1 MALCY
6 VVRFSPTENDV
17 LKIEELK
24 ELLEL
29 VSERNIAELEL
40 ENEGVKIR
48 IRKEIARAEPEN
60 PPARTAPVSAPEA
73 AATAVGGPAP
83 PAVPASDNGLLYV
96 TSPMVGTFYRQA
108 EPGAEPFT
116 REGDYIR
123 KGQVLCI
130 IEAMKLM
137 NEIESEYEGQLVKV
151 LVENGRPVQYG
162 DPLFA
167 IRTA

>member
-1 MALCY
+1 VLLSGRLAQ
-6 VVRFSPTENDV
+6 RGTDD

-40 ENEGVKIR
+40 EDDKTKLKIR
-48 IRKEIARAEPEN
+48 KA
-60 PPARTAPVSAPEA
+60 PARTD
-73 AATAVGGPAP
+73 
-83 PAVPASDNGLLYV
+83 AVPAVVLAGPAQSPEPAVTAAADSAAPAPEKALEDGLLFV

-108 EPGAEPFT
+108 EPGAEPFA
-116 REGDYIR
+116 REGDYVR

-137 NEIESEYEGQLVKV
+137 NEIECEHEGQLAKV
-151 LVENGRPVQYG
+151 LVDNGQPVQYG
-162 DPLFA
+162 DRLFA
-167 IRTA
+167 IRQA

>member
-1 MALCY
+1 
-6 VVRFSPTENDV
+6 VRFSPTENEV

-29 VSERNIAELEL
+29 VSERNIAELEI

-48 IRKEIARAEPEN
+48 IRKEIARAEP
-60 PPARTAPVSAPEA
+60 SS
-73 AATAVGGPAP
+73 AP
-83 PAVPASDNGLLYV
+83 PAGTAAVSVPEAPAVTAGEPAAAKAEAADNGLLYV

-108 EPGAEPFT
+108 EPGSEPYT
-116 REGDYIR
+116 REGDYVR

-137 NEIESEYEGQLVKV
+137 NEIECEYEGQLVKV

-167 IRTA
+167 IRSV

>member
-1 MALCY
+1 
-6 VVRFSPTENDV
+6 

-40 ENEGVKIR
+40 ENEGLKIR
-48 IRKEIARAEPEN
+48 IRKEIARAEPQDP
-60 PPARTAPVSAPEA
+60 PPARTAPVSAPEVA
-73 AATAVGGPAP
+73 AAPAGGHLP
-83 PAVPASDNGLLYV
+83 PAAEASDNGLLYV
-96 TSPMVGTFYRQA
+96 TSPMVGTFYRQP
-108 EPGAEPFT
+108 EPGAEPYT
-116 REGDYIR
+116 REGDYVR

-167 IRTA
+167 IRSA

>member
-1 MALCY
+1 L
-6 VVRFSPTENDV
+6 N
-17 LKIEELK
+17 IEELK

-29 VSERNIAELEL
+29 VSEKNIAELEL

-48 IRKEIARAEPEN
+48 IRKQIARSETEA
-60 PPARTAPVSAPEA
+60 PAPAAAVVLSAPEA
-73 AATAVGGPAP
+73 AAIPA
-83 PAVPASDNGLLYV
+83 AGSAAEASDNGLLYV

-108 EPGAEPFT
+108 EPGAEPYT

>member
-1 MALCY
+1 L
-6 VVRFSPTENDV
+6 N
-17 LKIEELK
+17 IEELK

-29 VSERNIAELEL
+29 VSEKNIAELEL

-48 IRKEIARAEPEN
+48 IRKQIARSEVEA
-60 PPARTAPVSAPEA
+60 PAPAAAVAVSAPEA
-73 AATAVGGPAP
+73 AAPAAGAAA
-83 PAVPASDNGLLYV
+83 PAAEARDNGLLYV

-108 EPGAEPFT
+108 EPGAEPYT

-151 LVENGRPVQYG
+151 MVENGRPVQYG

>member
-1 MALCY
+1 
-6 VVRFSPTENDV
+6 VRFSPTEYDL

-29 VSERNIAELEL
+29 VSEKNIAELEL

-48 IRKEIARAEPEN
+48 IRKQIARTEAETAA
-60 PPARTAPVSAPEA
+60 PAGTAAVSASDA
-73 AATAVGGPAP
+73 AVAPSAGPA
-83 PAVPASDNGLLYV
+83 AEASDNGLLYV

-108 EPGAEPFT
+108 EPGAEPYT